1 MRDDFMLDFSDKAY
15 RYFPPKPNR
24 VVEVFLRWVN
34 RRFYLRGAVHRITEV
49 AVENPEV
56 IAQVRK
62 RAGNRLLFLPN
73 HSTHSDPPIMTE
85 VFRQIGM
92 RASFMAAYDIF
103 LQSKL
108 NAWCMQRTG
117 CFSVDREGSDR
128 ASMKEALR
136 IIKAGD
142 RALTVFPEGNVYL
155 MNDIVTPFL
164 DGPAFLG
171 IKAQKDLGEDNPV
184 IAVPVSLKVTHLTDA
199 RKAVCDLFQQLA
211 SEVDEEFNESGDPV
225 AEVKRLG
232 WLALRKVMASLA
244 KSLPD
249 DAGNDLSVALRGIAG
264 KLIAKLEIE
273 LELSAKEGDDL
284 IDRIRK
290 VRRRIHSLR
299 IAENPELADFKART
313 LSAEA
318 MLAYRLLTYP
328 GTYLEES
335 PTLDRM
341 GETVQ
346 KVLEDL
352 RAAILPPYAP
362 RRAIVRF
369 GEPMDLVAELARG
382 KDRRQVTELTQRFEC
397 AVQAGLDDLNAGNDC
412 AGAKLYCR

>member
-1 MRDDFMLDFSDKAY
+1 MLDFSDKAY

-24 VVEVFLRWVN
+24 IVEVFLRWVN
-34 RRFYLRGAVHRITEV
+34 RRFYLRGSEHRIAEV
-49 AVENPEV
+49 VVENPEV

-85 VFRQIGM
+85 VFRQVGM
-92 RASFMAAYDIF
+92 PASFMAAYDIF

-108 NAWCMQRTG
+108 NAWCMQRAG

-142 RALTVFPEGNVYL
+142 RALTIFPEGNVYL
-155 MNDIVTPFL
+155 MNDSVTPFL

-171 IKAQKDLGEDNPV
+171 LKAQKDLGPDNPV
-184 IAVPVSLKVTHLTDA
+184 IAVPVSLKVTHFTDA
-199 RKAVCDLFQQLA
+199 RKAVHDLFHQLA
-211 SEVDEEFNESGDPV
+211 SELDEEFDESADPV
-225 AEVKRLG
+225 TEVKRLG

-249 DAGNDLSVALRGIAG
+249 DAGDDLSAALRGVAG
-264 KLIAKLEIE
+264 ELIAKLETE

-290 VRRRIHSLR
+290 VRRKIHSLR
-299 IAENPELADFKART
+299 IVENSEMADFKART
-313 LSAEA
+313 LAAEA

-328 GTYLEES
+328 GTYLEEN

-341 GETVQ
+341 GETIQ

-352 RAAILPPYAP
+352 HSAILPPYAP

-369 GEPMDLVAELARG
+369 SEPIDLAVELSRG
-382 KDRRQVTELTQRFEC
+382 KGRSQVTELTQRFEG
-397 AVQAGLDDLNAGNDC
+397 AVQAGLDALNAGNDSV
-412 AGAKLYCR
+412 GAEPFRTGQK